1 MSEPTPRFLDS
12 TQLLFDLQRGNEIAR
27 SLSGCLDP
35 ETIAHRVT
43 EGMVAGF
50 GCAFARIWLVEP
62 DRTELKL
69 VASSG
74 MYTQR
79 DGSFAR
85 VPMGAFKVGKI
96 AQNGIPF
103 LSNALADETWVR
115 DREWAIAKGIRGF
128 AGYPLTAGGEVV
140 GVLAVFSQQTMA
152 PEFLEVL
159 QSLCAT
165 VAIALELALHHQ
177 QEKQT
182 WQQEKQAWNAPKL
195 DATNHSPLSEQ
206 LANILASVRP
216 TLVGTEV
223 PLSAPLMYLF
233 LRTAEI
239 LSAMQCLYCRLT
251 YGTTQ
256 ISLEVMASSLPIKT
270 QPTKTQPVK
279 NQERTSPFDELLFAA
294 SCLGGSLQSYMGA
307 DQRAVQVLLT
317 VPYPGCVLG
326 SRVCIQCRLPVLQ
339 MAFTHL
345 AYLAGLTVCTTA
357 DDRTVPLLTDD
368 PAQVDALNPL
378 LWVATREQ
386 ATPKQAKGRLDL
398 TITPIQLRA
407 AVETLANGYSWG
419 LVSKPKLDAQR
430 LSEREQEIMALLA
443 QGLRDRDIANALYIS
458 DRTVKFHINNILAK
472 LKAKTRFQALYQ
484 VTCNGWLDREILER
498 SRIPEPLEGS

>member
-1 MSEPTPRFLDS
+1 M
-12 TQLLFDLQRGNEIAR
+12 LFDLQRGNEIAR

>member
-1 MSEPTPRFLDS
+1 MSEPTPGFLDS
-12 TQLLFDLQRGNEIAR
+12 TQLLFDLQQGNEIAR

-35 ETIAHRVT
+35 KTIAHRVT

-50 GCAFARIWLVEP
+50 GCAFARIWLVES

-74 MYTQR
+74 MYTR
-79 DGSFAR
+79 LDGSFAR

-115 DREWAIAKGIRGF
+115 DRAWAIARGIRGF
-128 AGYPLTAGGEVV
+128 AGYPLTAGGDVV
-140 GVLAVFSQQTMA
+140 GVLAVFSQQAMA

-177 QEKQT
+177 QEKQA
-182 WQQEKQAWNAPKL
+182 WQQEKQVWNTPKL
-195 DATNHSPLSEQ
+195 DATKHSPLSEQ
-206 LANILASVRP
+206 LATILASVRP

-223 PLSAPLMYLF
+223 PLSAPLTYLF

-256 ISLEVMASSLPIKT
+256 ISLEVMASSLLNKR
-270 QPTKTQPVK
+270 QPAQS
-279 NQERTSPFDELLFAA
+279 QERTSPFDELLFAV
-294 SCLGGSLQSYMGA
+294 SCLGGSLQRYTGA
-307 DQRAVQVLLT
+307 DQRAVQVLLA

-368 PAQVDALNPL
+368 PAQVDVLNPL
-378 LWVATREQ
+378 LWVATPKQ

-398 TITPIQLRA
+398 TIAPVQLRA

-419 LVSKPKLDAQR
+419 LVAKLKLDAQR

-443 QGLRDRDIANALYIS
+443 QGLRDRDIANSLHIS

-484 VTCNGWLDREILER
+484 VTCNGWLDREMLER
-498 SRIPEPLEGS
+498 SRLPEPLEGS